1 MSELYKIEVE
11 QSNGSQQSMM
21 EYEGKVLLIVNT
33 ASKCGFTSQFEGL
46 QHLYEKYENDGFEIL
61 GFPCD
66 QFMNQEFSE
75 QGEIE
80 SFCKLNYGVTFPIYK
95 KVDVKGDEQ
104 SNLFQFLTS
113 EKKGFLGG
121 EIKWNF
127 TKFLVDQDGK
137 VIRRYPPQT
146 TPAKIESDIINLIKK

>member
-1 MSELYKIEVE
+1 MSELYSIEVE
-11 QSNGSQQSMM
+11 QGNGSQQSMSD
-21 EYEGKVLLIVNT
+21 YEGKVLLIVNT

-46 QHLYEKYENDGFEIL
+46 QHLYEKHQSDGFEIL

-66 QFMNQEFSE
+66 QFMNQEFDE

-80 SFCKLNYGVTFPIYK
+80 SFCKLNYGVSFPIYK

-104 SNLFQFLTS
+104 SDLFQFLTG

-146 TPAKIESDIINLIKK
+146 TPAKIESDIINLLKN